1 MMVEVEIKRGL
12 GKMPIFVDDS
22 DIYTDLEVAA
32 LFAKHN
38 IVLLGPIPF
47 AKSKMQL
54 LDVTFFCILTG
65 MCRSV
70 ADAHGLSRENSTVAG
85 IFKLCADKL
94 QAISNRK

>member
-1 MMVEVEIKRGL
+1 MVEVEIKRGL

-38 IVLLGPIPF
+38 IVLLGLIPF
-47 AKSKMQL
+47 AKSKMRL
-54 LDVTFFCILTG
+54 LDVTFFSILKG
-65 MCRSV
+65 MLRSV
-70 ADAHGLSRENSTVAG
+70 ADAHGLSREYSTVAG